1 MFRPNLKQIQKNTDD
16 SVKTITESA
25 FSKMRDANWVDALD
39 ELEKLHG
46 VGPATATCFFAMDK
60 ENIPFMCDEA
70 LEAITGYRN
79 YNRKSYLQMREE
91 LIAKAQLV
99 NMNASDLCQAL
110 WAHSVLQTTNPN
122 YLESLESSVENEDTN
137 KKRKRG

>member
-1 MFRPNLKQIQKNTDD
+1 VFRPNLKQIQKNTDD
-16 SVKTITESA
+16 SVKIITESA
-25 FSKMRDANWVDALD
+25 FSKLRDANWKDALD

-60 ENIPFMCDEA
+60 ENIPFMCDEV

-91 LIAKAQLV
+91 LTEKAQLV

-122 YLESLESSVENEDTN
+122 YLESLESSVENEDT
-137 KKRKRG
+137 KKRKRA